1 SSPFPR
7 RARGSVMFARSSRT
21 GGLPGGGARRR
32 SLRLGGLLV
41 GCVALALA
49 MLTFSA
55 SAAKDDLDLVSRA
68 TGVAGAKGN
77 ADALRPAISGDG
89 RFVAFASSASNLAA
103 DDGDIA
109 QDVFVRDLQTNTTTV
124 VSRASGA
131 NGVKGNDTSL
141 NATLSSDGRFVA
153 FDSGASNLD
162 PADTDHNLD
171 LFVRRRQTNP
181 PTPLSRASGTGG
193 AKANNPSQ
201 DAAIS
206 ADGRFVAFE
215 SFSTNLTPDANRGIE
230 QVFVRDL
237 QTNTT
242 TLVSRASG
250 ANAPEGDDESDSPA
264 ISADGRFV
272 AFTSLASNLDPA
284 DGLTGGKLFV
294 PAPPTNTTTR

>member
-1 SSPFPR
+1 N
-7 RARGSVMFARSSRT
+7 VVKRT
-21 GGLPGGGARRR
+21 
-32 SLRLGGLLV
+32 V
-41 GCVALALA
+41 
-49 MLTFSA
+49 
-55 SAAKDDLDLVSRA
+55 
-68 TGVAGAKGN
+68 
-77 ADALRPAISGDG
+77 I
-89 RFVAFASSASNLAA
+89 
-103 DDGDIA
+103 
-109 QDVFVRDLQTNTTTV
+109 
-124 VSRASGA
+124 
-131 NGVKGNDTSL
+131 SL
-141 NATLSSDGRFVA
+141 NSTHTSDRRFLA
-153 FDSGASNLD
+153 FDSGSSTPD
-162 PADTDHNLD
+162 PADTDHNLYV
-171 LFVRRRQTNP
+171 FVRDPQTN
-181 PTPLSRASGTGG
+181 TTTLVSRASGTGG

-284 DGLTGGKLFV
+284 DGLTGGNLFV
-294 PAPPTNTTTR
+294 RDLQTNTTTLVSRASGANGALANSVPFDPSISADGRFVAFASFASNLDPEANNANGNVFVRDLQANTTMLVSRASGANGATGDNSSLEPAISADGRFVAFQSDASNL

>member
-1 SSPFPR
+1 
-7 RARGSVMFARSSRT
+7 
-21 GGLPGGGARRR
+21 
-32 SLRLGGLLV
+32 
-41 GCVALALA
+41 
-49 MLTFSA
+49 
-55 SAAKDDLDLVSRA
+55 
-68 TGVAGAKGN
+68 
-77 ADALRPAISGDG
+77 
-89 RFVAFASSASNLAA
+89 
-103 DDGDIA
+103 
-109 QDVFVRDLQTNTTTV
+109 
-124 VSRASGA
+124 
-131 NGVKGNDTSL
+131 KGNDTSL

-171 LFVRRRQTNP
+171 VFVRDRQTN
-181 PTPLSRASGTGG
+181 TTTLVSRASGTGG

-206 ADGRFVAFE
+206 ADGRYVAFE
-215 SFSTNLTPDANRGIE
+215 SFSTNLPPDANRGIE

-284 DGLTGGKLFV
+284 DGLTGGNLFV
-294 PAPPTNTTTR
+294 RDLQTNTTTLISRASGATGALAASVPLDPPLPPD

>member
-1 SSPFPR
+1 GRSAEWGSSARHRRLLRRAGRGRQAVAGHDRRGDAGAPCGELPNRFVPRHVLSQPAEQDRRLDGAERELARGSMSCVESIDEQLRKLLVQRQALRERGAGRDQLESNRLELASRQRELSQAPHRSSPFPR

-77 ADALRPAISGDG
+77 ADSLRPAISGDG
-89 RFVAFASSASNLAA
+89 RFVAFDSSASNLAA

-141 NATLSSDGRFVA
+141 NATLSS
-153 FDSGASNLD
+153 
-162 PADTDHNLD
+162 
-171 LFVRRRQTNP
+171 
-181 PTPLSRASGTGG
+181 
-193 AKANNPSQ
+193 
-201 DAAIS
+201 
-206 ADGRFVAFE
+206 
-215 SFSTNLTPDANRGIE
+215 
-230 QVFVRDL
+230 
-237 QTNTT
+237 
-242 TLVSRASG
+242 
-250 ANAPEGDDESDSPA
+250 
-264 ISADGRFV
+264 
-272 AFTSLASNLDPA
+272 
-284 DGLTGGKLFV
+284 
-294 PAPPTNTTTR
+294 